1 MKNRIV
7 LGLLSTVALFA
18 IGAIGNIAMPVF
30 ADDDDDDE
38 YVKATLYCKIAHFDK
53 DNYYDEDYYDEDY
66 DNFDKSDALKLNCKI
81 GDYDKD
87 DDDDD

>member
-1 MKNRIV
+1 MKNTIV
-7 LGLLSTVALFA
+7 LGLLSTVALSA

-30 ADDDDDDE
+30 ADDDEDDKYE
-38 YVKATLYCKIAHFDK
+38 KATLYCKIAHFDK

-66 DNFDKSDALKLNCKI
+66 DNFDKSNAISLDCKI

-87 DDDDD
+87 DNDDD

>member
-1 MKNRIV
+1 MKNTIV

-18 IGAIGNIAMPVF
+18 IGAIDNIAMPVF
-30 ADDDDDDE
+30 ADDDDDE

-53 DNYYDEDYYDEDY
+53 DDYYDDDYYNDDY
-66 DNFDKSDALKLNCKI
+66 DNFDKSDALKLDCKI

-87 DDDDD
+87 DDD